1 MDSVSSLQNVRFDLQ
16 SMSLEVWKTQ
26 LVFYERY
33 LAIQEHYGVTKKML
47 EAIYN
52 FPTFLAE
59 INEIRVSRGKVAIN
73 EEKCGESLTAIFL
86 DL

>member
-1 MDSVSSLQNVRFDLQ
+1 MESDSSLKKIFDCK
-16 SMSLEVWKTQ
+16 SMSLEDWKTQ
-26 LVFYERY
+26 LVFYQRY
-33 LAIQEHYGVTKKML
+33 QAIQEHYGVTKKML
-47 EAIYN
+47 DAIYN

-73 EEKCGESLTAIFL
+73 KEKCGESLTVIFL

>member
-1 MDSVSSLQNVRFDLQ
+1 MESVSSLQNIKFDCK
-16 SMSLEVWKTQ
+16 SMSLEVWETQ

-33 LAIQEHYGVTKKML
+33 LAIQEHYDVPKKML
-47 EAIYN
+47 DAIYN
-52 FPTFLAE
+52 FPTFLAQ

-73 EEKCGESLTAIFL
+73 KEKCRQSLTAIFL